1 MPFLDAEAGGSRFS
15 QQLKLALGPQLYGA
29 PVFIGTF
36 LLSLMVRVV
45 GVPGEP
51 ELNFWQS
58 ITATVLAQIAVYL
71 CLITITRTLTFI
83 PGMPIALTALSVVLA
98 GAMRGVVIEAFVTW
112 QTGVD
117 PQLLLMRAGAGAAIV
132 GIALL
137 IVSYTV
143 GVFQA
148 RMGRLRQ
155 LRIALSS
162 LEEVLSHN
170 QERIETW
177 YRGLVQN
184 IQAMLLDRMHQKR
197 LLESADLAESL
208 KQLVSEVVRPLSHQL
223 MLKEPNWQ
231 PSENAEKSNRT
242 LLAKLFRMAIEFE
255 WKAHPLLVSISCAL
269 AGFSLFV
276 QFAGFAKLPLYLV
289 AVFLTFVGYS
299 IANQIYS
306 KIPHQNS
313 APRRLGGY
321 ILLMTVAGYPASF
334 FALTVVNFG
343 GGVRGLF
350 AAAAF
355 AACLMFISL
364 LISFSFAATEAIRI
378 DEINLEN
385 ANAELKWLVARS
397 NAVMWERQQALSRFL
412 HGPVQSSISAAA
424 IKLDMAS
431 EESADLEVL
440 AREARLSIAD
450 AVESLTH
457 PMESGIFLHQGLQS
471 VIKGW
476 AGVCAIQV
484 EMPVELQQELD
495 LDSSCARVTL
505 DIVQEA
511 VSNAIRHGHAKHVT
525 AKIERIALEQLQ
537 ITVTDDGV
545 GVAESA
551 TPGLGTKLLQD
562 CSLEWSRSNKNPGTE
577 LFCRIPIQAQFGQ
590 LA

>member
-1 MPFLDAEAGGSRFS
+1 
-15 QQLKLALGPQLYGA
+15 
-29 PVFIGTF
+29 
-36 LLSLMVRVV
+36 
-45 GVPGEP
+45 
-51 ELNFWQS
+51 
-58 ITATVLAQIAVYL
+58 
-71 CLITITRTLTFI
+71 
-83 PGMPIALTALSVVLA
+83 
-98 GAMRGVVIEAFVTW
+98 
-112 QTGVD
+112 
-117 PQLLLMRAGAGAAIV
+117 
-132 GIALL
+132 
-137 IVSYTV
+137 
-143 GVFQA
+143 
-148 RMGRLRQ
+148 
-155 LRIALSS
+155 
-162 LEEVLSHN
+162 
-170 QERIETW
+170 
-177 YRGLVQN
+177 
-184 IQAMLLDRMHQKR
+184 
-197 LLESADLAESL
+197 
-208 KQLVSEVVRPLSHQL
+208 
-223 MLKEPNWQ
+223 
-231 PSENAEKSNRT
+231 
-242 LLAKLFRMAIEFE
+242 
-255 WKAHPLLVSISCAL
+255 
-269 AGFSLFV
+269 
-276 QFAGFAKLPLYLV
+276 
-289 AVFLTFVGYS
+289 
-299 IANQIYS
+299 
-306 KIPHQNS
+306 
-313 APRRLGGY
+313 
-321 ILLMTVAGYPASF
+321 MTVAGYPASF

-431 EESADLEVL
+431 EESADLEAL
-440 AREARLSIAD
+440 ASEARLSIAD

-537 ITVTDDGV
+537 IMVTDDGV

-551 TPGLGTKLLQD
+551 KPGLGTKLLQD
-562 CSLEWSRSNKNPGTE
+562 CSLEWNRSNKNPGTE